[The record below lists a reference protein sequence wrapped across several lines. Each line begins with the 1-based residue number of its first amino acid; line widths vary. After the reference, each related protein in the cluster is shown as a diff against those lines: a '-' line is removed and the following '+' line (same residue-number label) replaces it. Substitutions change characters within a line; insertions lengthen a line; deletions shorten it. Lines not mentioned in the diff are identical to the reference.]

1 MPLLNGR
8 AADSLVWGRGHTGRF
23 LGDRG
28 RGHCP
33 DRAGR
38 LGVRAVVMPGA
49 AACCGPRD
57 IYWAAVLDPRTER
70 VIALIGELYA
80 GTTW

>member
-1 MPLLNGR
+1 M
-8 AADSLVWGRGHTGRF
+8 
-23 LGDRG
+23 
-28 RGHCP
+28 
-33 DRAGR
+33 
-38 LGVRAVVMPGA
+38 VMPGA